1 MENQKE
7 NVTEQETPK
16 PGISLGDISFAIQVL
31 KIAARRGAFELNEMK
46 NVGELGERFQGFLN
60 AHAPPK
66 PEEEPVQEEPEE
78 EPVQEEPE
86 EEPVR
91 ISELKEGAD

>member
-66 PEEEPVQEEPEE
+66 PEEEPEE

-91 ISELKEGAD
+91 ISELKEGADWPLP